1 MLLCCSQG
9 KKPSV
14 EAEPPVEEEPVVC
27 LQRLAHRPAF
37 ARGATSRFSALR
49 MLQSL
54 TSLVCCCHSQAH
66 PDKLMLRD
74 KGAIGLDFKPIT
86 NLTYVMK
93 IPGAKNDAVRMAAWY
108 YLGPDGA
115 WLNQHL
121 KPRIVPASPFAMS
134 ALLKPGTTFVVEREP
149 ERYGAL
155 PVPVWEAKLGC

>member
-1 MLLCCSQG
+1 MRPDML
-9 KKPSV
+9 
-14 EAEPPVEEEPVVC
+14 
-27 LQRLAHRPAF
+27 
-37 ARGATSRFSALR
+37 
-49 MLQSL
+49 MI
-54 TSLVCCCHSQAH
+54 
-66 PDKLMLRD
+66 RD
-74 KGAIGLDFKPIT
+74 MGAIGLDFKPIT